1 VYLYSALELV
11 DQAVYIE
18 LVAGTLNAE
27 AEAEAEAS
35 DGLIITLLPPESNMP
50 YKLAV
55 VAVFNLILVIMALK
69 QGKMGE
75 TLFSKTQA
83 VLLYCKLTV
92 GLVD

>member
-75 TLFSKTQA
+75 TLFSKAQA